1 MDDKNHAQQLRELV
15 KLLVRSLGIPEKDE
29 ASCCGI
35 TLGQCHA
42 LVEVGK
48 AKTISLNELADL
60 LNLDSS
66 TMSRTVNNLVN
77 ANLLERKMDE
87 SDRRYVQI
95 QLTEEGKKIFQAIE
109 ESMEAY
115 FHRVLQAID
124 ENKRDQV
131 MESLRLLIVAIEKNK
146 CC

>member
-1 MDDKNHAQQLRELV
+1 MNYNNHAQQLRELV
-15 KLLVRSLGIPEKDE
+15 KVLIRSLGILEKDE

-48 AKTISLNELADL
+48 AKTISLNELAEL

-87 SDRRYVQI
+87 SDRRYIQI
-95 QLTEEGKKIFQAIE
+95 QLTEEGKKIFQTIE

-115 FHRVLQAID
+115 FHGVLQAID
-124 ENKRDQV
+124 ESKRDQV
-131 MESLRLLIVAIEKNK
+131 MESLRLLIDAIKKNK